1 VKIRVFGC
9 RKFSRLLSDGADR
22 DLSPKES
29 RFLDLHRD
37 ACGECRRSERSSDC
51 ALNML
56 RAAALEPE
64 IEPMFEDRVIRR
76 LRVQTVKE
84 SLNYW
89 SPALVGA
96 GIACVAL
103 FVALHLATM
112 PGQINRGANVPADDA
127 AFRYSAPKGVH
138 HLELSNIPEFQR

>member
-22 DLSPKES
+22 DLSVKES
-29 RFLDLHRD
+29 RFLDLHRL
-37 ACGECRRSERSSDC
+37 ACTECRRSERSADC

-56 RAAALEPE
+56 RAAAMEPE
-64 IEPMFEDRVIRR
+64 IAPMFEDRVIRR
-76 LRVQTVKE
+76 LRVQNVKE

-89 SPALVGA
+89 SPAMIGA

-103 FVALHLATM
+103 FVALHLASS
-112 PGQINRGANVPADDA
+112 PGQLNRAQVPDGEAL
-127 AFRYSAPKGVH
+127 RYQAPKNAPR
-138 HLELSNIPEFQR
+138 LDLSEIPEFRR